1 MKPKYYIGYDPSF
14 TDFGV
19 SVIDTEKKIIDLS
32 SYKLSPG
39 SKKLKLI
46 TWASLNIVEEIK
58 IYLDSKSYLENSFF
72 ISQES
77 PAPRAPGSSLPMLW
91 VLGSTVFKEFGS
103 LSKYE
108 NIDLYN
114 VMAMRTLHNN
124 KKHDKKDTMLIVAK
138 ITKLMEEEFG
148 YKTILSRK
156 YDDGM
161 ADAFIYSMLGYIK
174 HNKEDKLSLRV
185 LEEYPQLSKIKSEVD

>member
-1 MKPKYYIGYDPSF
+1 MMPKYYIGYDPSF

-19 SVIDTEKKIIDLS
+19 SVIDTKNKVVDLS

-58 IYLDSKSYLENSFF
+58 IYLSSKDYLKNSFF

-91 VLGSTVFKEFGS
+91 VLGSVVYREFGS

-108 NIDLYN
+108 SIDLYN

-124 KKHDKKDTMLIVAK
+124 KKHDKKDTMKIVAK
-138 ITKLMEEEFG
+138 IIKIMEEEFG
-148 YKTILSRK
+148 YKTVLNRK

-174 HNKEDKLSLRV
+174 FNNDKLSERITN
-185 LEEYPQLSKIKSEVD
+185 EYPQLKKIKCEVD

>member
-1 MKPKYYIGYDPSF
+1 MKSKYYIGFDPSF

-19 SVIDTEKKIIDLS
+19 SVIDKETKRIDLS

-46 TWASLNIVEEIK
+46 TWASLNIVEYIRY
-58 IYLDSKSYLENSFF
+58 YLSENDFLNEYTF

-91 VLGSTVFKEFGS
+91 VLGSVVYREFGS

-108 NIDLYN
+108 QIDLYN
-114 VMAMRTLHNN
+114 VMTMRTLHNN
-124 KKHDKKDTMLIVAK
+124 KKHTKKDTMLIVAK
-138 ITKLMEEEFG
+138 IIKMMEEEFD
-148 YKTILSRK
+148 YTVYLSKK

-161 ADAFIYSMLGYIK
+161 ADAFIYSLLGYMK
-174 HNKEDKLSLRV
+174 HNDDELSAMILHD
-185 LEEYPQLSKIKSEVD
+185 YPQFKKIKCEVD